1 MKKIAA
7 IEAGGT
13 KFICGIG
20 NENGEILDK
29 ISIPT
34 TTPEETMKMVVDYF
48 KDKEFEAM
56 GIGSFGPID
65 PVKGS
70 EYYGYITKTP
80 KPHWSDYNIVGE
92 LKKHFDVPME
102 FDTDVNSA
110 ALGESLWGAG
120 QGLSSVVYIT
130 VGTGIGAGAVINGK
144 MLQGLTHPEMGH
156 IFVKRDKN
164 DPYTGKCPF
173 HKDCLEGL
181 AAGPAIEERWGDK
194 AYNLEE
200 RNEVWEMEAYYLSQ
214 ALVNYILILSP
225 QKIIMGGGVMKQ
237 SHLFPLIRKK
247 VKETLNGYVHKKEIL
262 ENIDNYI
269 VYPGLKENAGLMGS
283 LALGCLAL
291 ENH

>member
-48 KDKEFEAM
+48 KNKEFEAI

-65 PVKGS
+65 PVKDS
-70 EYYGYITKTP
+70 EFYGYITKTP

-92 LKKHFDVPME
+92 LKKHFNVPME

-120 QGLSSVVYIT
+120 QGLSSVMYIT

-164 DPYTGKCPF
+164 DLYQGKCPF
-173 HKDCLEGL
+173 HNDCLEGL
-181 AAGPAIEERWGDK
+181 AAGPAIEERWGEK
-194 AYNLEE
+194 AYNLED
-200 RNEVWEMEAYYLSQ
+200 RNEVWEMEAHYLSQ
-214 ALVNYILILSP
+214 ALINYILILSP

-291 ENH
+291 ENR